1 MLPIL
6 DNDGMREADRHTI
19 EDLGVPGMVLM
30 ENAATRVVDAI
41 RGAFPD
47 TRRILI
53 LCGPGNN
60 GGDGFAAARH
70 LHNGGLDVQVCLLG
84 DPAKLSPDA
93 TTNHR
98 LAKNFGVPMAV
109 IEDDDLSVVESLL
122 EDWPTDLVVDA
133 LLGTGTDRPLQ
144 GRYANLVD
152 TVAASGLPVVA
163 VDVPTG
169 LNGASSE
176 IPGSHLPAD
185 LTVTFGA
192 LKICH
197 TLPPACIS
205 CGEVAVVDI
214 GIPPATIEA
223 GASLR
228 MTEIEDIAL
237 MLPPRSPDAH
247 KGRFGHLLIVAGST
261 GRGGAV
267 AMAAKSAVVAGSGLV
282 TMAVPEPVVPVVDAA
297 CLEAMTHSL
306 IADDSGAVAGEK
318 GLEDIL
324 GNMTAIAAGPGWGTG
339 SGAKATLDWLLD
351 NWDGPLLLDADA
363 INLLAGAP
371 NRLAGR
377 EIPTVLTPHPG
388 ELARLLGRSTQD
400 VVANR
405 LGAARE
411 AARCAGAVVV
421 AKGYGTIIAEP
432 DGQAWVN
439 PTGDVSLA
447 SGGSGDV
454 LTGAIGALL
463 AQGVDPIR
471 AALIGCWLHGRAGEI
486 GGDIYPAAVP
496 ASELPD
502 LLADAWQELEDP
514 EPAILTTS
522 HSEGREGL

>member
-6 DNDGMREADRHTI
+6 DNDGIREADRHTI

-30 ENAATRVVDAI
+30 ENAATGVVDAI
-41 RGAFPD
+41 RDVFPD
-47 TRRILI
+47 ARRILI

-70 LHNGGLDVQVCLLG
+70 LHNGGLDVQLCLLG

-93 TTNHR
+93 AANHR
-98 LAKNFGVPMAV
+98 LAETFGVPMAV
-109 IEDDDLSVVESLL
+109 IEDDDLSLVEALM
-122 EDWPTDLVVDA
+122 EDRPTDLVVDA
-133 LLGTGTDRPLQ
+133 LLGTGTDRPLA
-144 GRYANLVD
+144 GRYAAMAD
-152 TVAASGLPVVA
+152 IVAASGLPVVA

-169 LNGASSE
+169 LNGSSSE
-176 IPGSHLPAD
+176 IPGTHLPAD
-185 LTVTFGA
+185 LTVTFAA

-197 TLPPACIS
+197 ALPPSCIS

-223 GASLR
+223 GSSLR
-228 MTEIEDIAL
+228 MTETEDIAL
-237 MLPPRSPDAH
+237 MLPARSPDDH

-267 AMAAKSAVVAGSGLV
+267 AMAAKSAVVVGSGLV

-306 IADDSGAVAGEK
+306 FADDSGAIAGEK
-318 GLEDIL
+318 GLEDVL
-324 GNMTAIAAGPGWGTG
+324 TRMTAIAAGPGLGTG
-339 SGAKATLDWLLD
+339 EGASKVLTWLLD

-363 INLLAGAP
+363 INLLAGEPA
-371 NRLAGR
+371 RLAGR

-388 ELARLLGRSTQD
+388 ELARLLGESTQD

-411 AARCAGAVVV
+411 AARRANAVVV

-432 DGQAWVN
+432 GGQAWVN
-439 PTGDVSLA
+439 PTGDVGLA

-454 LTGAIGALL
+454 LTGTIGGLL

-471 AALIGCWLHGRAGEI
+471 AALVGCWLHGRAGEI
-486 GGDIYPAAVP
+486 GGEIYPAAVP
-496 ASELPD
+496 AGELPG
-502 LLADAWQELEDP
+502 LLADAWQELVDP
-514 EPAILTTS
+514 EPAFLTTS
-522 HSEGREGL
+522 RSEGREGL